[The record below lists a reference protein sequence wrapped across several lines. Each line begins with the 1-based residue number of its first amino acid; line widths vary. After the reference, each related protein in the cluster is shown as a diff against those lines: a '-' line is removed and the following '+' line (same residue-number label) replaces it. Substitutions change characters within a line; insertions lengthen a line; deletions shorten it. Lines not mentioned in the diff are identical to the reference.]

1 MDPGAAGRRC
11 QPPPPRPSSCTSTV
25 VSSGSSKL
33 GGFYPSISQW
43 GGCMVG
49 SPGGYTSH
57 LYPRLPPYLRGL
69 TTSWLLTTYSD
80 SGSHNQKVLGAKNA
94 GTEAYQAILGV
105 EFPLQSLT
113 SAYMGEDSSVLGTW
127 NVWWRSMMVVGVITS
142 GDTYAF
148 IKTSWKTFPRIKGY
162 VVQIIPWL
170 EKKRQK
176 LSAHAYCRNFVQVVG
191 WSSSKCLNFA
201 FLTTLKGTITYS
213 PKKVALL
220 SRWYFP
226 FGGICYFVP
235 WRINHIS

>member
-80 SGSHNQKVLGAKNA
+80 SGNHNQKVLGAKNA
-94 GTEAYQAILGV
+94 GTEAYQASLGV
-105 EFPLQSLT
+105 EFPLRSLT
-113 SAYMGEDSSVLGTW
+113 SAY
-127 NVWWRSMMVVGVITS
+127 I
-142 GDTYAF
+142 Y
-148 IKTSWKTFPRIKGY
+148 
-162 VVQIIPWL
+162 
-170 EKKRQK
+170 
-176 LSAHAYCRNFVQVVG
+176 G
-191 WSSSKCLNFA
+191 WGFLRFRYLKCLVKINDGCWSYN
-201 FLTTLKGTITYS
+201 L
-213 PKKVALL
+213 
-220 SRWYFP
+220 RWYL
-226 FGGICYFVP
+226 
-235 WRINHIS
+235 RIYQNILQHPKNEWLLGSDHPMTWKKKAEIVGPCLL